1 MWNVEPN
8 VFSQKYASSLG
19 KECCNANNYIYL
31 VLQLASNIIL
41 GFSVLSQNAKDL
53 AHVNVNN
60 VSSLNRSIIDSLTY
74 RHTNLS
80 CSKSL

>member
-19 KECCNANNYIYL
+19 KECCNANNIFNVYFNW
-31 VLQLASNIIL
+31 LQISFL
-41 GFSVLSQNAKDL
+41 GFSVLFQNAKDL

-80 CSKSL
+80 CSKSF